1 VCFLAAKTHSGV
13 FLYADENVFTTSA
26 SKFDSRYVARFY
38 MDAFLFAFGA
48 VTPLILIVALGYLL
62 KRLGLFEAEL
72 GKRVNKV
79 VFKILIP
86 MTVFLN
92 IYKIED
98 VGDVDPT
105 YIVYAAIV
113 TSIVFLVSLPL
124 SSLITNVPNRRGVIS
139 QMMYRSNYA
148 LIGLPLAE
156 LICGPDGLSAAAL
169 LSVVSVSLF
178 NAFAVVSFSIFEEED
193 KRINFKKIF
202 VDILKNP
209 LIIAIL
215 AGLVCLLTRKL
226 FGACDIS
233 FRLSQ
238 ITPLFKAITYIANS
252 ATPVALLCLG
262 AQFEFSAIRSMKKEI
277 ICGVLLRTVIV
288 PTLALGI
295 AYLFFDFTA
304 GMFAAMIA
312 AFATPVSVS
321 SAPMAQEMGGDGE
334 LAGQLVLWSTAASS
348 VTLFAFIY
356 ALRLLGAF

>member
-1 VCFLAAKTHSGV
+1 
-13 FLYADENVFTTSA
+13 
-26 SKFDSRYVARFY
+26 

-62 KRLGLFEAEL
+62 KRVGLFPAEL

-226 FGACDIS
+226 LGACDIS

>member
-1 VCFLAAKTHSGV
+1 
-13 FLYADENVFTTSA
+13 
-26 SKFDSRYVARFY
+26 

-226 FGACDIS
+226 LGACDIS

-321 SAPMAQEMGGDGE
+321 SAPMAQEMAGDGE

>member
-1 VCFLAAKTHSGV
+1 
-13 FLYADENVFTTSA
+13 
-26 SKFDSRYVARFY
+26 

-226 FGACDIS
+226 LGARDIS

>member
-1 VCFLAAKTHSGV
+1 
-13 FLYADENVFTTSA
+13 
-26 SKFDSRYVARFY
+26 

-62 KRLGLFEAEL
+62 KRLDLFEAEL

-124 SSLITNVPNRRGVIS
+124 SGLITNVPNRRGVIS

-202 VDILKNP
+202 IDILKNP

-226 FGACDIS
+226 LGACDIS

>member
-1 VCFLAAKTHSGV
+1 
-13 FLYADENVFTTSA
+13 
-26 SKFDSRYVARFY
+26 
-38 MDAFLFAFGA
+38 
-48 VTPLILIVALGYLL
+48 VALGYLL
-62 KRLGLFEAEL
+62 KRLDLFEAEL

-226 FGACDIS
+226 LGACDIS

-356 ALRLLGAF
+356 ALRLLGVF